1 MVVIY
6 AEKASLAT
14 DLAHFLK
21 AGKRIPLKEE
31 PQVGYYEFTF
41 KGEPAIWNCQEMCSR
56 RIPKI

>member
-31 PQVGYYEFTF
+31 PQVGY
-41 KGEPAIWNCQEMCSR
+41 
-56 RIPKI
+56 